1 MAEVQN
7 RTPRDL
13 VSREKTARSVY
24 VPPSSLPDP
33 TPEPGYVYRWIATHI
48 LGQAD
53 PTNVS
58 RKMREGWVPVK
69 AEDHPELMLQGNAQT
84 GNVEI
89 GGLMLCKMAVEQAR
103 SRDEYYAKQAQAQMD
118 SVDNHFMRN
127 NDPRMPLFSDRKT
140 STTRGGGFGSG
151 SK

>member
-1 MAEVQN
+1 MAEN

-13 VSREKTARSVY
+13 VSRDKQARYVY
-24 VPPSSLPDP
+24 TPSSALPDP
-33 TPEPGYVYRWIATHI
+33 TPEPGYVYRWVATHV
-48 LGQAD
+48 LGQAE

-58 RKMREGWVPVK
+58 RKMRDGWEPVK
-69 AEDHPELMLQGNAQT
+69 AEDHPELMIEGSAKT

-89 GGLMLCKMAVEQAR
+89 GGLMLCKMIAEKAR
-103 SRDEYYAKQAQAQMD
+103 ARDDYYDRQAQNQME

-127 NDPRMPLFSDRKT
+127 NDPRMPLFADRK
-140 STTRGGGFGSG
+140 STVSGGKGFGSG

>member
-1 MAEVQN
+1 MADN
-7 RTPRDL
+7 RSNRDTT
-13 VSREKTARSVY
+13 SRDKNARYVY
-24 VPPSSLPDP
+24 TPSSTLPDP

-48 LGQAD
+48 MGQAD

-58 RKMREGWVPVK
+58 RKMRDGWVPVK
-69 AEDHPELMLQGNAQT
+69 AVDHPELMLEANEKT

-89 GGLMLCKMAVEQAR
+89 GGLMLCKQPSEQAKA
-103 SRDEYYAKQAQAQMD
+103 RDEYFNKQAQDQMD

-127 NDPRMPLFSDRKT
+127 NDPRMPLFSDRK
-140 STTRGGGFGSG
+140 STVSRGAGFGSG